1 MTEKRHRGKRP
12 RPLPMFSIKND
23 FTTFPVGSMESKY
36 YHKYYRNLKGEKSLT
51 GKEKVKTEKF
61 VEITRLKRA

>member
-1 MTEKRHRGKRP
+1 
-12 RPLPMFSIKND
+12 
-23 FTTFPVGSMESKY
+23 MESKY